1 MKMGTENGD
10 NTKLMESSN
19 KEKLETFE
27 VGPCEEAYEMGFLI
41 GQRFSHLIKSGLAT
55 DLTLLPF
62 AQSPQSQPLIRFE
75 SNSKK
80 YPRYWDELS
89 ATAEG
94 SAVPVLNNF
103 WKEILPF
110 LPKKEPTTHTD
121 TSDDCSDILVVTDL
135 PMSLWLGT
143 RNALI
148 HSHFDLC
155 KETEVTLLLHIYLIK
170 ARLPSGLSFTTY
182 TYAGELPSCAFG
194 FNSNGLAFTLNSVPP
209 TEEEIMVGGIGRN
222 FVSRDLL
229 EAITLDD
236 SLSRIHSAEAS
247 VGHSYNLIDMKTRKL
262 LNVETASRKRMSVLS
277 VGSTPF
283 SMQTCISTFKCSRI
297 EVKSSPSGQHG
308 HYETSVGQ

>member
-1 MKMGTENGD
+1 
-10 NTKLMESSN
+10 
-19 KEKLETFE
+19 
-27 VGPCEEAYEMGFLI
+27 
-41 GQRFSHLIKSGLAT
+41 
-55 DLTLLPF
+55 
-62 AQSPQSQPLIRFE
+62 
-75 SNSKK
+75 
-80 YPRYWDELS
+80 
-89 ATAEG
+89 
-94 SAVPVLNNF
+94 NF

-229 EAITLDD
+229 EATTLDD

-283 SMQTCISTFKCSRI
+283 FHANMYLHLQVQQTQDENSMNRQRRVAQLPK
-297 EVKSSPSGQHG
+297 KSNANFLSLLGDTNDKQYPIYMEAPNDINFVIVPVNVFHCEG
-308 HYETSVGQ
+308 